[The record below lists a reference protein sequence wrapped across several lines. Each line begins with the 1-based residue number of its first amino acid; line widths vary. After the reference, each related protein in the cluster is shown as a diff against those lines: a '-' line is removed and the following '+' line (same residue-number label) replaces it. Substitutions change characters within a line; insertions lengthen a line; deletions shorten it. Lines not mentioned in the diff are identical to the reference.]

1 MSSFKC
7 KTSIYVLIGPL
18 ERLTQAP
25 NPYACSNIIQ
35 VPLSP
40 GLEYKIVAMQALVS
54 VKTVP
59 LTLEADVN
67 FSKIIL
73 LSCGHGVASSF
84 AVHTVNWPKKLSVF
98 DDKNFIFWKKFYL
111 RVLLSKNSSR
121 GVYLCSHFDLI
132 MVGFSIHSF
141 DWNLMLC

>member
-1 MSSFKC
+1 M
-7 KTSIYVLIGPL
+7 IGPL
-18 ERLTQAP
+18 KRLTQAP

-40 GLEYKIVAMQALVS
+40 GLEYKTVAMQALVS

-73 LSCGHGVASSF
+73 LSWGHGVASSF

-98 DDKNFIFWKKFYL
+98 DDKIFIFWNFYYEKRL
-111 RVLLSKNSSR
+111 DIGNYSN
-121 GVYLCSHFDLI
+121 YTE
-132 MVGFSIHSF
+132 
-141 DWNLMLC
+141 